1 MNHVKKDP
9 HFLIIG
15 PMLSPDGSNLGGAT
29 VSLNYLIEFIK
40 KENVP
45 HDLIDTQ
52 HIKFFWLKILNPF
65 YVFLVFLLKI
75 RKTDVVFVNVSQFG
89 TKTISPFL
97 YLMTRFFGKK
107 FVFRPF
113 GGAMQDHYEKYTSLQ
128 KNLFHRTLLQS
139 DIFYLQTK
147 ELVNYFSQKA
157 KNVLQLSTSRHSPPT
172 KYLRPHR
179 PYQKRFVFLGHVN
192 ESKGIDYLLE
202 AVSALGSSFTVHIYG
217 AIQDEKYHSIFQDS
231 DIYQGVLGKDEVLGK
246 LQEYDVLVLPTFY
259 RGEGYPGAIVEA
271 YSLGL
276 PVITTDWRAIAEIVE
291 NGKTGLLIPPKS
303 SEDLVDAMRIF
314 NEKNYPAYSK
324 NALSFFQQNFDADV
338 VTGKVIQE
346 IRELF
351 Q

>member
-1 MNHVKKDP
+1 MKQVKKDP

-29 VSLNYLIEFIK
+29 ISLNYLIEFIK
-40 KENVP
+40 KENVS

-52 HIKFFWLKILNPF
+52 HIKFFWIKILNPF
-65 YVFLVFLLKI
+65 YVFFIFLLKI

-97 YLMTRFFGKK
+97 YLITRFFGKK
-107 FVFRPF
+107 FIFRPF

-128 KNLFHRTLLQS
+128 KKLFHKTLLQS

-147 ELVNYFSQKA
+147 ELVNYFSPKG
-157 KNVLQLSTSRHSPPT
+157 KKILQLSTSRHSPAT

-179 PYQKRFVFLGHVN
+179 PYQKRFIFLGHVN

-202 AVSALGSSFTVHIYG
+202 AISALENSFTIHIYG
-217 AIQDEKYHSIFQDS
+217 AIQDEKYHSIFQNS
-231 DIYQGVLGKDEVLGK
+231 DIYQGVLGKDDVLGK

-276 PVITTDWRAIAEIVE
+276 PVITTDWRAISEIVE
-291 NGKTGLLIPPKS
+291 DGKTGLLIPPKS

-346 IRELF
+346 IKELF